1 MNFEAFVTTSQ
12 VNYSS
17 DFVFHRS
24 GISFVAVHDCFW
36 THACSVDE
44 MNKVSVYVFNLKIS
58 DITKFISMVD
68 HWEGKP
74 FKLECYVVSFFLIQY
89 FLNAMLHSYA

>member
-74 FKLECYVVSFFLIQY
+74 FHHATHILYIVRKYLFL
-89 FLNAMLHSYA
+89 H